1 MSQQAP
7 AVPGLGTLPRAL
19 NVLLMGAAGIIVI
32 AGVRAFATSLSV
44 VFLALT
50 LIVVARP
57 VQQAVHR
64 RGLPPIVGVIALI
77 LTAFGTLVV
86 VGASLV
92 WASATLVGH
101 LAGGAYDDQIQSY
114 RDDLTT
120 QLENLGYTGDN
131 AQSLFDLL
139 DVNAVAGQFISAVSG
154 ALGILSMISLLVI
167 SMLFMAVDTGRF
179 TRILETSVAESRPN
193 VVVALQNFASSTRSY
208 FLVATVFGFI
218 VAVLDVVA
226 LLILGVPLAL
236 VWGVLS
242 FITNYIPNVGFV
254 LGLIPPALL
263 AFLDGGWQ
271 LSVVVIVVYAAINVV
286 IQSVIQPKFVGDAV
300 GLSMTA
306 TFLSLIFWGWVF
318 GPLGALLAVPMTL
331 LAKALLI
338 DVDPGAAWLSPLI
351 SLDPSTATAATAT
364 ATADADATATADGD
378 ADSGA
383 PADTDTDG
391 DAGLDEVG
399 SLTTAAGEALDEV
412 PVEPVPTASAR
423 PRSAPA
429 EVAAT
434 LEDATE
440 GG

>member
-7 AVPGLGTLPRAL
+7 AVPVLGPLPRAL

-57 VQQAVHR
+57 VQQAVQR
-64 RGLPPIVGVIALI
+64 RGMPSIVGVIALI
-77 LTAFGTLVV
+77 LTSFGALAA

-101 LAGGAYDDQIQSY
+101 LAGGDYDEQIQSY
-114 RDDLTT
+114 RDDLTA
-120 QLENLGYTGDN
+120 QLENLGYTGAN

-139 DVNAVAGQFISAVSG
+139 DVNAVAGQFVSAVSG

-167 SMLFMAVDTGRF
+167 SMLFMAIDSGRF
-179 TRILETSVAESRPN
+179 TRLLETSVAESRPQ
-193 VVVALQNFASSTRSY
+193 VVLALQNFASSTRSY

-271 LSVVVIVVYAAINVV
+271 LSVVVIIVYAAINVV

-300 GLSMTA
+300 GLSMTV
-306 TFLSLIFWGWVF
+306 TFLSLIFWGFVF

-338 DVDPGAAWLSPLI
+338 DIDPGASWLSLLI
-351 SLDPSTATAATAT
+351 SLDASSASTE
-364 ATADADATATADGD
+364 
-378 ADSGA
+378 A
-383 PADTDTDG
+383 PAAAGPERPEATDG
-391 DAGLDEVG
+391 ATDA
-399 SLTTAAGEALDEV
+399 A
-412 PVEPVPTASAR
+412 
-423 PRSAPA
+423 
-429 EVAAT
+429 
-434 LEDATE
+434 
-440 GG
+440 